1 MDILHRPAYRPWDYE
16 SLQGRDREAS
26 EKGKEADMH
35 LIGGVDSDHGSDAH
49 HVTGCMHSHSH
60 YHQANMKSGGGNM
73 SSQMTQM
80 QMQKQQQD
88 AEFSLSSWLQKMLR
102 GSKSFLKGI
111 WGTNETNTVGVPGEK
126 TGSAQLLAQV
136 DDSDAAGSRG
146 TAKDQRMAEQ
156 SAALQGNPY
165 FAATPEKTSAY
176 VTPFQKIRAKIVSGA
191 EKLAGRLPGKAFRFQ
206 AKNSFHAKSQ
216 QQPKE
221 DLRKRSK
228 YRKDELEID
237 CILTDESYLMD
248 SYDRKGEYSQ
258 LTTKK

>member
-1 MDILHRPAYRPWDYE
+1 
-16 SLQGRDREAS
+16 
-26 EKGKEADMH
+26 MH
-35 LIGGVDSDHGSDAH
+35 LIGGVDSDHSSDTH

-60 YHQANMKSGGGNM
+60 YHQEKIQSGGGNM
-73 SSQMTQM
+73 SAQTTQM

-88 AEFSLSSWLQKMLR
+88 AQFSLSSWLQRILY
-102 GSKSFLKGI
+102 GGKSVLKGI
-111 WGTNETNTVGVPGEK
+111 WGTNETNTTGAAGDK
-126 TGSAQLLAQV
+126 AGSAQLMPQV
-136 DDSDAAGSRG
+136 GDSAAADSRG
-146 TAKDQRMAEQ
+146 TAKDQQMAEQ

-165 FAATPEKTSAY
+165 FSAMPEKNAAHL
-176 VTPFQKIRAKIVSGA
+176 TPFQKIRAKVVAGA

-206 AKNSFHAKSQ
+206 AKNSFHAKSEQ
-216 QQPKE
+216 RPQE
-221 DLRKRSK
+221 DLRKRGK